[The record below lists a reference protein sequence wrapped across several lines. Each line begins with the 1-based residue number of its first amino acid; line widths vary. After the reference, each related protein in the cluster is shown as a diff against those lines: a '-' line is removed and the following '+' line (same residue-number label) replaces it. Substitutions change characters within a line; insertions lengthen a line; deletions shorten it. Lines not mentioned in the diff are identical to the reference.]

1 MKISSCVLGISLIL
15 SASISVFAMD
25 QVACT
30 MEANI
35 CPDGSFVGRA
45 GPACEFTA
53 CLSATGSVTP
63 PIVGGGI
70 DQYGCKP
77 STGYTWDSTKKMCCR
92 SWEANEC
99 VAPQKS
105 APTLSTRQRA
115 VLDRK
120 AHMFVQ
126 HSKRRGDADLDSP
139 CLRGVISRLDAR
151 PTQQNQYLKELLTEL
166 LTR

>member
-15 SASISVFAMD
+15 SFSISVFAMD

-30 MEANI
+30 MEAKM
-35 CPDGSFVGRA
+35 CPDGSFVGRT
-45 GPACEFTA
+45 GPACEFAA
-53 CLSATGSVTP
+53 CPSATGSVTP

-77 STGYTWDSTKKMCCR
+77 STGYTWDSTKRLCCR

-99 VAPQKS
+99 IVPQSLPRVLTPYQQTVIERRARVYVGIVKRQWDLGLDAPFIRGMVA
-105 APTLSTRQRA
+105 
-115 VLDRK
+115 
-120 AHMFVQ
+120 
-126 HSKRRGDADLDSP
+126 
-139 CLRGVISRLDAR
+139 RLDAR
-151 PTQQNQYLKELLTEL
+151 STEKNQYLKELLTEL